1 MNKKWVSV
9 LLWVLAFLLSV
20 SIAVYQRLTGPT
32 HPVRGQETIN
42 GKTISYKLLRSY
54 TAFEKLPVE
63 IEVPDET
70 VKAWLNHR
78 RHNTDDDWTEIEMK
92 RDGKF
97 LKADIPG
104 QPAAGK
110 IEYMIRIQVDGESK
124 LINNGHSIVARFKGE
139 VPSVYLITHIIFMFV
154 GILFAVRTALETLR
168 KEGNY
173 SWMVNWTLGILFI
186 GGMILGPIVQK
197 YAFDDLWTGFPFGY
211 DLTDN
216 KVLIAVIFWVAAFFL
231 KKRNK
236 WWVFAAAVI
245 MLIVYLIP
253 HSVLGSELDYESGKM
268 RNKYGINLILPD
280 SHQGIKYQC

>member
-124 LINNGHSIVARFKGE
+124 LINNGHRDRK
-139 VPSVYLITHIIFMFV
+139 SVV
-154 GILFAVRTALETLR
+154 
-168 KEGNY
+168 
-173 SWMVNWTLGILFI
+173 
-186 GGMILGPIVQK
+186 
-197 YAFDDLWTGFPFGY
+197 
-211 DLTDN
+211 
-216 KVLIAVIFWVAAFFL
+216 
-231 KKRNK
+231 
-236 WWVFAAAVI
+236 
-245 MLIVYLIP
+245 
-253 HSVLGSELDYESGKM
+253 
-268 RNKYGINLILPD
+268 
-280 SHQGIKYQC
+280 